1 MSDLTLGRAHH
12 GHIRDSRSFL
22 VRLCACSSAASQECL
37 HLLDAG
43 SFLGGTPEGGPGP
56 DSGPNLCK
64 REPR

>member
-1 MSDLTLGRAHH
+1 MSSTV
-12 GHIRDSRSFL
+12 IT
-22 VRLCACSSAASQECL
+22 RLCVCSSAASKGCL